1 MVTLNHL
8 ASLNIYNKKPV
19 EARIE
24 LEESRWIATEL
35 SEHDPTNA
43 EAKRDLMIVFQRLG
57 NLEVAEGHISEAT
70 KDFESGLNIAR
81 DLASRS
87 PNSARAKMDVIISI
101 RKLTIIKAP
110 GYSWKDVLDALID
123 MKAHGQLAP
132 ADEWMIEDA
141 KDQLAKEQAQKH

>member
-1 MVTLNHL
+1 
-8 ASLNIYNKKPV
+8 
-19 EARIE
+19 
-24 LEESRWIATEL
+24 
-35 SEHDPTNA
+35 
-43 EAKRDLMIVFQRLG
+43 
-57 NLEVAEGHISEAT
+57 
-70 KDFESGLNIAR
+70 
-81 DLASRS
+81 
-87 PNSARAKMDVIISI
+87 MDVIISI